1 MSDLLVDP
9 TTCFPARSGPDA
21 GTQQH
26 LGGDVVGIVTADQD
40 RGVTDQPRL
49 QVAVQNDETS
59 LVTAASPLHRA
70 GVIEFTPGLM
80 RPAFRK
86 PGGRIRGA
94 HRTHDTG
101 NISVGPRTTADSGA
115 AAHRTQDQ

>member
-26 LGGDVVGIVTADQD
+26 LGGDVVGIVTANQD

-70 GVIEFTPGLM
+70 GVIEFAPGLM

-86 PGGRIRGA
+86 PGGRNRGA
-94 HRTHDTG
+94 HRT
-101 NISVGPRTTADSGA
+101 RTTADSGA